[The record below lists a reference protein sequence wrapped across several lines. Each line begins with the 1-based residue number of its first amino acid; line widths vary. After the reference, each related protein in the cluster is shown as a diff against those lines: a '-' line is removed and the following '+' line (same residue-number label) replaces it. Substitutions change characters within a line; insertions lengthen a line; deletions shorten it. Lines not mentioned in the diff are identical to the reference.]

1 MVETRP
7 ESGKG
12 IRKSLRK
19 SNLISFI
26 ILIVFVLLAFTVERF
41 VKPSFTAT
49 GLLAV
54 GCVMALIPAAVWLI
68 YFYRQDQLCPE
79 PKSMVLSMAVLGAL
93 LAGSI
98 GIPLVENVFKVS
110 DWIYDSVLT
119 NILGAILVVG
129 FTQEYLKY
137 AALRFTVFYT
147 SEFDE
152 RDDGIIYGTAAGVGF
167 ATALNISYIMN
178 TGGALLGVAAV
189 RMVLTVLAQASFA
202 GICGYFLSK
211 EKLDQKQA
219 WWMPL
224 GLVLAAVLN
233 GIFFYLYGTLT
244 QPRITIQG
252 GFINPWIGLVLAAI
266 FAAVITYILT
276 KIIERDELNE
286 AARAA

>member
-1 MVETRP
+1 
-7 ESGKG
+7 
-12 IRKSLRK
+12 
-19 SNLISFI
+19 
-26 ILIVFVLLAFTVERF
+26 
-41 VKPSFTAT
+41 
-49 GLLAV
+49 
-54 GCVMALIPAAVWLI
+54 MALIPAAVWLI

-79 PKSMVLSMAVLGAL
+79 PKSMVLSIAVLGAL

-137 AALRFTVFYT
+137 AALRFTVFHT

-202 GICGYFLSK
+202 GISGYFLSK

-252 GFINPWIGLVLAAI
+252 GFINPWIGLVLAVI